1 LTNEDI
7 VYENYTESR
16 ISEVTDG
23 NRRFIKR
30 VTFSHFVWNLYNHNN
45 TIKKYD
51 GCVIHHKDGNKL
63 NDHIYN
69 LEKVLGVKHSYDHNI
84 GKRKSEETKEKI
96 SNNRKG
102 KCLGKDNHFY
112 GKKHTEHTKK
122 LQSIVKKGKCKSEE
136 TKRKLSESM
145 KLYWKNL
152 KEENLS
158 NV

>member
-1 LTNEDI
+1 LTNEDV
-7 VYENYTESR
+7 VYNNYIKSR
-16 ISEVTDG
+16 INKVTDG

-30 VTFSHFVWNLYNHNN
+30 IAFSHFVWNLYNPNN
-45 TIKKYD
+45 SIKKYD
-51 GCVIHHKDGNKL
+51 GYIIHHKDGNKL

-69 LEKVLGVKHSYDHNI
+69 LEKVLRSEHSTRHNI
-84 GKRKSEETKEKI
+84 GKKLSYKTKEKI

-112 GKKHTEHTKK
+112 GKKHTESTKK
-122 LQSIVKKGKCKSEE
+122 LQSVVKKGKCKSDE

-152 KEENLS
+152 KEENLI